1 MRHSRFTFW
10 WTALVLLGSVAVEP
24 VLGQSAAPQ
33 EEYHLVPGDILKI
46 TVFKNPDLSLDAR
59 VSEGGSIAYPLV
71 GAVPVG
77 GLSLPAAERKI
88 AQSLKDGGFVVAPE
102 VNILLTQAYGNLVSV
117 IGSFNTRDVTRW
129 RRRATGCRG

>member
-59 VSEGGSIAYPLV
+59 VSEGGGSPIPWSARCRW
-71 GAVPVG
+71 AV
-77 GLSLPAAERKI
+77 
-88 AQSLKDGGFVVAPE
+88 
-102 VNILLTQAYGNLVSV
+102 
-117 IGSFNTRDVTRW
+117 
-129 RRRATGCRG
+129 